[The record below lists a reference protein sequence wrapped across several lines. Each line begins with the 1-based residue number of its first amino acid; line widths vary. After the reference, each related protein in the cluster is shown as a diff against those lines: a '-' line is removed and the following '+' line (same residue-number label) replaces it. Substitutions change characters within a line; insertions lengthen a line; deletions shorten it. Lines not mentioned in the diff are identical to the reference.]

1 MDIFLLFYVL
11 GLMVLFFLL
20 GAAIG
25 GAARGMKAHFFGL
38 GENEVFCGESEAAR
52 DRALADKSSIAS
64 AALGGAVGG
73 AVLAAGEE
81 RQRSDVMIT
90 NDGVMVDANSDWQP
104 PQQEPHVDVAPEA
117 EIERGA
123 DDGAAVQDDLAAAQP
138 LTDDEM
144 PAGDDIAGAEIFR
157 GVDAPEMEDE
167 PAAEVAAD
175 FPEAEAHYS
184 LEDESA
190 EITPNDNPID
200 AEELVE
206 SLPEEVTVAS
216 SVVSSFE
223 GAQHEALA
231 AGDDDVD
238 ETEAGAEDEAAAE
251 VGDGTLEAGL
261 AAAGVAGATVIT
273 AANELAPDDE
283 ARMARPE
290 DAKPVIWGYT
300 NEDNNFND
308 IEFIA
313 DGDDDLK
320 MIRGIDGEME
330 AALQALGVRQYE
342 QIANLKAREVDFL
355 RSRLGLTS
363 EINQMGWVEQA
374 KILSAGGVTA
384 FAASLMPAVAVVEE
398 AKEEAVMEA
407 DEAPIVSDETDAG
420 DGAVLAEEQPVS
432 EEPVNEE
439 VTTPA
444 EAPVMEADE
453 AFDEGEIAEAEM
465 VTDHMDEIS
474 AEAHAPEE
482 PTDDGRLIGR
492 EMRERREE
500 EMRNRYGS
508 ERRVVPPVKSHGD
521 TKTSDE
527 DETSPES
534 GEASLGEAAV
544 SHIEGVI
551 TEEETA
557 ADAETPVEADTDTVI
572 EPETMVEEVAVSE
585 AAAPVDSDDLKQ
597 IKHISTGLEKKLNLL
612 GVYKLSQIAAWSDS
626 DIGDISE
633 QLELKDRI
641 REEGWIE
648 QASEAMESGEAAQ
661 GGGFFGSAL
670 VARLAELDQLDDLTE
685 HEKTLFSK
693 HGVTSLSQIANWS
706 GADQKWATELLQLED
721 GNRIS
726 KIVEKAKGLLSSG
739 EAAVPGG
746 MALTNDDDLKRIR
759 GIDEETEAKLKEIGV
774 SSYAQIAAFEQSDI
788 DRINSVLGISGRVER
803 QYWVVQA
810 KVLRDGGTTDYSKLY
825 DGAKTQD

>member
-38 GENEVFCGESEAAR
+38 GESEVICGESEAAR

-104 PQQEPHVDVAPEA
+104 QQAEPHVVIAPDA
-117 EIERGA
+117 EIERGP
-123 DDGAAVQDDLAAAQP
+123 DDEASVQEDMAAAQP

-157 GVDAPEMEDE
+157 GVDAPEMEDA

-184 LEDESA
+184 LEDEST
-190 EITPNDNPID
+190 EITQNDNPVD

-223 GAQHEALA
+223 EAQHEALA
-231 AGDDDVD
+231 AAGEADVD
-238 ETEAGAEDEAAAE
+238 ETEAGTDDEAVAE

-261 AAAGVAGATVIT
+261 AAAGVAGATVI
-273 AANELAPDDE
+273 AAAAELAPDDE

-398 AKEEAVMEA
+398 TKEEAVMEA
-407 DEAPIVSDETDAG
+407 DEAPIVRDETEAA
-420 DGAVLAEEQPVS
+420 DGAVLTEEQPAN
-432 EEPVNEE
+432 EEPVIEE
-439 VTTPA
+439 VTTPV
-444 EAPVMEADE
+444 EEPVMDDE
-453 AFDEGEIAEAEM
+453 AFDEGEIAETEM
-465 VTDHMDEIS
+465 VTDQTDEIS
-474 AEAHAPEE
+474 EEAPAPEE
-482 PTDDGRLIGR
+482 HSDDGRLIGR

-521 TKTSDE
+521 TTTGDE
-527 DETSPES
+527 DAASPVGDETN
-534 GEASLGEAAV
+534 LGEAAV
-544 SHIEGVI
+544 SHIEGVVN
-551 TEEETA
+551 EAETA
-557 ADAETPVEADTDTVI
+557 LDAETPIEADTETVV
-572 EPETMVEEVAVSE
+572 EPETIVEEVAVSE
-585 AAAPVDSDDLKQ
+585 VAAPVDSDDLKQ

-612 GVYKLSQIAAWSDS
+612 GVYKLSQIAAWTDS

-641 REEGWIE
+641 REEGWIV

-739 EAAVPGG
+739 QAAVPGG